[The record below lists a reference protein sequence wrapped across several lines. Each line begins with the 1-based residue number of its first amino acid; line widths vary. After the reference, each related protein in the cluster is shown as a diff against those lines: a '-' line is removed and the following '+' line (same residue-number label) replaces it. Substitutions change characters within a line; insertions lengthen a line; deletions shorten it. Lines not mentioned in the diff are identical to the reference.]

1 MEHVVKKALATR
13 KSQILAPLI
22 VKSFF
27 TLYYRFSAR
36 EIHDAKADDEG

>member
-1 MEHVVKKALATR
+1 VTR
-13 KSQILAPLI
+13 KSQISASLI